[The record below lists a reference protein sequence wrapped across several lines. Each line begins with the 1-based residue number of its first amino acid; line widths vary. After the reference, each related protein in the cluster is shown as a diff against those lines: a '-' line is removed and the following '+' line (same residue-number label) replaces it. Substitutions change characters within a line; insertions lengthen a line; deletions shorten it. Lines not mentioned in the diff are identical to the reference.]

1 MAEDTS
7 LDGETEDAV
16 KEAVSPQLISIG
28 ATYGAALVGG
38 AIAALIAINYKTSTM
53 AGDTTIHPTNNQ
65 TDISKVETAATE
77 VEGKLTKDGVKAK
90 DGDLSAAQTDA
101 KALTTDAKALD
112 SGASAAQPKAGAL
125 DVKAKALVM
134 S

>member
-1 MAEDTS
+1 MDAKTEAAIIQKVGPIIGS
-7 LDGETEDAV
+7 LAV
-16 KEAVSPQLISIG
+16 GFAV
-28 ATYGAALVGG
+28 AAGAAAITKLVG
-38 AIAALIAINYKTSTM
+38 INMKTSTM
-53 AGDTTIHPTNNQ
+53 AGDTGLHPTDND
-65 TDISKVETAATE
+65 TSLSKTE
-77 VEGKLTKDGVKAK
+77 ASAKDNEASVAKDGLKAK

-125 DVKAKALVM
+125 DVKTKGMVM

>member
-1 MAEDTS
+1 ME
-7 LDGETEDAV
+7 LTE
-16 KEAVSPQLISIG
+16 QM
-28 ATYGAALVGG
+28 
-38 AIAALIAINYKTSTM
+38 KTSILASVSGLIGSAATAGLVAAADAMLPMLTAIDYKSNTM
-53 AGDTTIHPTNNQ
+53 AGETSRHPTKSDVSMSQ
-65 TDISKVETAATE
+65 SEVSAKDTDASLA
-77 VEGKLTKDGVKAK
+77 KDEVKAK

-125 DVKAKALVM
+125 DVKTKGMVM

>member
-1 MAEDTS
+1 MDA
-7 LDGETEDAV
+7 ETEALV
-16 KEAVSPQLISIG
+16 KKEIAPVIATLGGGLVLAG
-28 ATYGAALVGG
+28 AAALVTKLV
-38 AIAALIAINYKTSTM
+38 AVNMKTSTM
-53 AGDTTIHPTNNQ
+53 AGDTGLHPTDND
-65 TDISKVETAATE
+65 TSISKTETSA
-77 VEGKLTKDGVKAK
+77 KDNEASLAKDAVKAK

-125 DVKAKALVM
+125 DVKAKGLVM